1 LINGVKIKNFQS
13 HKDTKIHFNPE
24 GVNVIIGNSDQG
36 KSAIL
41 RSMLWVI
48 RNRPLGIDDIISHW
62 ARDKKGKITDEME
75 VVISTE
81 NGNVSRK
88 RTADDNEYRLTV
100 ESKTGDEE
108 SKLFQAINKEVPADI
123 DKFFKLTD
131 VNIQQQHDSSFL
143 LSSSAA
149 DVAKYFNRI
158 VRLDVID
165 SVLSKAESLRRETN
179 KKIKETESEIK
190 NYEKEI
196 GTYKWLDKAEKYQE
210 KLQNTDERLKIYND
224 EYIEI
229 FQELVE
235 YGNQKKIIDDVPDIK
250 KANNLIEKIEKI
262 VIDYELLEE
271 TEKDINQYKIV
282 NRDRKIYEMI
292 KSGKEVIEKIET
304 IKSEIIQLKNN
315 ENDLSTDIKKYS
327 ELKKQIDIGFD
338 KQKAI
343 KLITEIELIR
353 PDYDFYQ
360 ELNIQYEER
369 NRIQYAKLGIAKEIE
384 DLKTQLPDICPTC
397 GAPMLE
403 GRK

>member
-1 LINGVKIKNFQS
+1 MINGVKIKNFQS